1 MAEGNQR
8 WYPFAVDVS
17 VNHNQSIDYNPSSL
31 RLQLRTFPFATCRW
45 ELLAVYSICLLVVCP
60 LSALCQIVFA
70 DPCAPTN
77 HKPIPDINRRD
88 ETNELSNN
96 EISINDREIEEGW
109 YGMSTYTL
117 LTHAPG
123 FFKCGGWYPMWITE
137 VNGNQATVCYQTG
150 ENECQDPFQIE
161 VRNCSGFTVYYLIA
175 APVHKASYCFQR
187 DLSDPPPFKA
197 IPTVTIDL
205 ETTSRIKS
213 ELFFECEFSPDQGRV
228 LFYQISWYV
237 NGKSILTHTAGNQ
250 MSGNSVS
257 NTRLTE
263 KNLLEKGF
271 KAGINI
277 QCGLRAMFGPDQAP
291 GENGLSA
298 AVFVGIK
305 LLQATEIAVNH
316 GESASIDMML
326 TAPFGCGT
334 RSCDLFVE
342 AVISVDR
349 PSDKN
354 GECTA
359 SAVSKACGI
368 DPFNTG
374 PAGQRRTIEV
384 FGVVTDA
391 YKQESDRD
399 AISSINLLVP
409 KMPASPFWS
418 NYSVGTVQVTV
429 RRNTEEIEQKSCSLT
444 NDPILTPFGFSWK
457 YVGQTGVFILYKHQS
472 EQIEVQV
479 DIRMCTTFTSQT
491 CTCGLAVRV
500 GKTVFVVSKCVSKV
514 WTREFTQCDTN
525 GEVMEVRR
533 REGNQYDI
541 HLPTG
546 ARLELTLDTSNKL
559 LNVKIYP
566 SVRDVDKTLGMCGR
580 LSSSTNNVMIKKGG
594 ETTTSVDELVES
606 WRVPV
611 VDDLFSEDNIKRLV
625 DKYTAVQQYCTC
637 EKTGNK
643 ERLTCSAMSGTQ
655 GCGPVR
661 PSSVV
666 KPDVRCTISRRRKRM
681 ALMGSATSRT
691 KRQALPVLNEEEARK
706 FCNQLFGKS
715 DTVNICQTVPGVNVN
730 GSKEEC
736 VRDILGSKTTVF
748 SNMSLSSV
756 RDSCFHEVAVNPT
769 LSKPDP
775 EAPMSPPVSMM
786 VMEHSCANE
795 CSGQGTCTN
804 GTCVCD
810 IGYGGADCS
819 VDLNQPP
826 DLYTVEDGGHC
837 DLATSSCEEL
847 AVYGEVFTG
856 SPNASCRIEKYMV
869 YGDGTSGNGNML
881 TTVARD
887 EGINEA
893 VCELPT
899 RVKRQAVQTSNE
911 VTAYNITISNTGNL
925 YSNGV
930 VLLVYDST
938 CISINESTRQWTLQ
952 GAYCMY
958 NSKCIPES
966 SPRPDNSCLV
976 CEVAGNE
983 RSWIYSPGCVQTTYP
998 TSSQSG
1004 GTETTR
1010 QMEGIETT
1018 RQTEGTETTRQM
1030 EGTETTRQT
1039 EGTETTRQM
1048 EGTETT
1054 RQSEG
1059 TETTR
1064 QSEGTETTRQSGGI
1078 ETTGKPGDKSNQW
1091 PSGTC
1096 MLTTTLSF
1104 LIVMSSI
1111 CWALM

>member
-1 MAEGNQR
+1 MK
-8 WYPFAVDVS
+8 
-17 VNHNQSIDYNPSSL
+17 
-31 RLQLRTFPFATCRW
+31 
-45 ELLAVYSICLLVVCP
+45 LLAVYPTCLLVVCQ
-60 LSALCQIVFA
+60 LAALYQNVFA
-70 DPCAPTN
+70 DPCALTN

-88 ETNELSNN
+88 ETNELSDG
-96 EISINDREIEEGW
+96 EISINDREIEEDW

-123 FFKCGGWYPMWITE
+123 FFKCGGWYPMWIKD
-137 VNGNQATVCYQTG
+137 VVGDQATVCYQT
-150 ENECQDPFQIE
+150 EDNECEDPFQIE
-161 VRNCSGFTVYYLIA
+161 VRNCTGFTVYYLIA

-187 DLSDPPPFKA
+187 DSRDPPPFKA
-197 IPTVTIDL
+197 IPTVTIHL
-205 ETTSRIKS
+205 ETTSRVKS
-213 ELFFECEFSPDQGRV
+213 ELFFECGFSPDQDHV

-237 NGKSILTHTAGNQ
+237 NGKSILTHTASNQ

-263 KNLLEKGF
+263 KNLLDNGF

-298 AVFVGIK
+298 SMFVGIK
-305 LLQATEIAVNH
+305 LLQATEITVDH
-316 GESASIDMML
+316 GTSASIDMNL
-326 TAPFGCGT
+326 TAPIGCGNLA
-334 RSCDLFVE
+334 CNLFVE
-342 AVISVDR
+342 AVISVNR
-349 PSDKN
+349 PSGHN
-354 GECTA
+354 GGCTA

-368 DPFNTG
+368 DPFKTG
-374 PAGQRRTIEV
+374 TEGQRRTIEV

-391 YKQESDRD
+391 YTQPSDRD
-399 AISSINLLVP
+399 TISSINLMVP

-418 NYSVGTVQVTV
+418 NYSVGTVQVRV
-429 RRNTEEIEQKSCSLT
+429 RRRTEDIEKKSCSLE
-444 NDPILTPFGFSWK
+444 NDPYLKRFGVPFQYS
-457 YVGQTGVFILYKHQS
+457 VQTGIFTLYKHQS
-472 EQIEVQV
+472 EPIEVQV
-479 DIRMCTTFTSQT
+479 DIRMCTNYTDRT

-500 GKTVFVVSKCVSKV
+500 GNTVFVVSKCNSKV

-525 GEVMEVRR
+525 GEVMQVRR
-533 REGNQYDI
+533 REGDQYDI

-546 ARLELTLDTSNKL
+546 ARLELTLDIWNSL

-566 SVRDVDKTLGMCGR
+566 SVRDVNNTRGMCGT
-580 LSSSTNNVMIKKGG
+580 LSSSRNNVMIKRSG
-594 ETTTSVDELVES
+594 ETANSVKELVES

-611 VDDLFSEDNIKRLV
+611 LDDLFDEDNIKRLR
-625 DKYTAVQQYCTC
+625 DTYTAVQQYCTC
-637 EKTGNK
+637 EGTGIK
-643 ERLTCSAMSGTQ
+643 EHLTCSAMSGTK

-666 KPDVRCTISRRRKRM
+666 KPDVQCTISKRRKRM
-681 ALMGSATSRT
+681 ALMGSATSRR
-691 KRQALPVLNEEEARK
+691 KRQALPVLNEEEAK
-706 FCNQLFGKS
+706 NFCDQLFGES

-736 VRDILGSKTTVF
+736 VMDILGSKTTAF

-756 RDSCFHEVAVNPT
+756 RGPCFHEVAVNPT

-775 EAPMSPPVSMM
+775 KAPMSLPVAKM
-786 VMEHSCANE
+786 VTAQSCSND
-795 CSGQGTCTN
+795 CSGQGTCTD
-804 GTCVCD
+804 GACVCD
-810 IGYGGADCS
+810 SGYGGADCS
-819 VDLNQPP
+819 VDLIQPP

-869 YGDGTSGNGNML
+869 YGDGTTGNGDML

-893 VCELPT
+893 VCELPK

-911 VTAYNITISNTGNL
+911 VTAYNITMANTGNI

-938 CISINESTRQWTLQ
+938 CISINESTRQWTIQ

-983 RSWIYSPGCVQTTYP
+983 RSWIYSPGCLKETSQPNTYP
-998 TSSQSG
+998 TSSQPESTDTIRQSG
-1004 GTETTR
+1004 V
-1010 QMEGIETT
+1010 IETT
-1018 RQTEGTETTRQM
+1018 RQSGVIETTRLA
-1030 EGTETTRQT
+1030 GGFETTHESGDR
-1039 EGTETTRQM
+1039 ETTYQS
-1048 EGTETT
+1048 GIKTT
-1054 RQSEG
+1054 Q
-1059 TETTR
+1059 
-1064 QSEGTETTRQSGGI
+1064 QSGGI
-1078 ETTGKPGDKSNQW
+1078 ETTRQSGDLETTRQSGDLENTGNPGDKSSEW
-1091 PSGTC
+1091 LSGTC